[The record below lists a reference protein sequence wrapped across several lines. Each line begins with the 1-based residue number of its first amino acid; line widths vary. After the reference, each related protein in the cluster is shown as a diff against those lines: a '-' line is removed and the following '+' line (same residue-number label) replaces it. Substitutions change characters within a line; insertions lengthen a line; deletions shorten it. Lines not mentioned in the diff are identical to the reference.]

1 MRCIFCKADSSN
13 SKTIEH
19 IVPESLGNIEHILP
33 AGVICD
39 KCNNYFA
46 REVEKPLLESEYFVQ
61 LRFWKDVQSKKG
73 IIPSL
78 KGVHVQTN
86 KIVGLSKDSD
96 GIGLYATQSGD
107 EADLIHHL
115 QNAPK
120 GTLLVPIQEKPD
132 GYLMARFLGKVALEA
147 MASRVLAVEGGLDE
161 IIDKK
166 ELDELRNYVRRG
178 HPQKKVWIFHER
190 RLYSENTIFHEVGYG
205 SFDVLH
211 EYTLLYTDAQEMYFV
226 MALFGVEYALNM
238 GGAEI
243 DGYIEW
249 LKQNDNK
256 SPLYP

>member
-1 MRCIFCKADSSN
+1 MRCIFCKSDSSN

-19 IVPESLGNIEHILP
+19 TVPESLGNIEHVLP

-46 REVEKPLLESEYFVQ
+46 CEVEKPLMESDYFVQ

-73 IIPSL
+73 IVPSI

-86 KIVGLSKDSD
+86 KVVGLSKNSD
-96 GIGLYATQSGD
+96 GIGLYAFRSSD
-107 EADLIHHL
+107 EEELIHHL
-115 QNAPK
+115 QDAQK
-120 GTLLVPIQEKPD
+120 GTLLVPLQEKAED
-132 GYLMARFLGKVALEA
+132 YLMARFLGKVALEA
-147 MASRVLAVEGGLDE
+147 MAQRVLAVDGGLDE
-161 IIDKK
+161 ITDKK
-166 ELDELRNYVRRG
+166 ELDILRNYVRRG

-190 RLYSENTIFHEVGYG
+190 RLYSMNAIFYESGYG

-211 EYTLLYTDAQEMYFV
+211 EYTFLYTDAQEIYFV
-226 MALFGVEYALNM
+226 MALFGIEYTINM

-243 DGYIEW
+243 DSYIEW